1 VNAKQPRKKH
11 GPEHYVQEAI
21 ITFLR
26 YKGWFVLNTHGNMYQ
41 SGFPDLFATHSRY
54 GNRWIEVKLPG
65 MKGSK
70 FTPAQLDTFP
80 KLVANG
86 SGVWIL
92 TAGDEEQYELLFK
105 KCNWWMFTPSFKDA
119 LK

>member
-1 VNAKQPRKKH
+1 MNSFTPRRKE
-11 GPEHYVQEAI
+11 GPEAGIQKQI
-21 ITFLR
+21 IIMLR
-26 YKGWFVLNTHGNMYQ
+26 YKGWFILPTHGNMYQ
-41 SGFPDLFATHSRY
+41 SGFPDLFATHSSY
-54 GNRWIEVKLPG
+54 GNRWVEVKLPG

-92 TAGDEEQYELLFK
+92 VGDSKEEYDKLFTQ
-105 KCNWWMFTPSFKDA
+105 CNWWMYTNSFKGA
-119 LK
+119 LQ